1 MLSIPGIGR
10 RRYGDGAIRAPYEE
24 DDHMSKYLILIYQD
38 AAAAQPQGET
48 VSANYRNFMEKHGAS
63 LRGGVALEN
72 PDTATSIRRDEAG
85 DSIVTDGPFA
95 ESKEA
100 LGGTF
105 LIEAADLDEALA
117 IAREV
122 PAGIGV
128 EVRPVRLVS

>member
-1 MLSIPGIGR
+1 
-10 RRYGDGAIRAPYEE
+10 
-24 DDHMSKYLILIYQD
+24 MSKYLILIFQD
-38 AAAAQPQGET
+38 EAAAQPPADA
-48 VSANYRNFMEKHGAS
+48 VSPRYREFMERHAS
-63 LRGGVALEN
+63 SLLGGIALEN
-72 PDTATSIRRDEAG
+72 PDTATSIRRNDAG
-85 DSIVTDGPFA
+85 EPIVTDGPFA

-117 IAREV
+117 IAEAV